1 MNRRN
6 FITRLG
12 LVAGGIALEQAIPF
26 NRVWSFPKEIVV
38 PQLNLGVIRARYLE
52 PATRQIASEI
62 DLRIGDI
69 ISIDNVPPVRGRT
82 FKIVKL
88 IQTSGLDLE
97 YEIIPVLPP
106 AFHR

>member
-6 FITRLG
+6 FLTRLG
-12 LVAGGIALEQAIPF
+12 LVAAGLALDQAIPF

-38 PQLNLGVIRARYLE
+38 PQLNLGEIRARYLE
-52 PATRQIASEI
+52 PAARQIASEI

-69 ISIDNVPPVRGRT
+69 ISIDNVLSVHGHT

-97 YEIIPVLPP
+97 YEIIPAARQDSHP
-106 AFHR
+106 